1 MKHSPHVLI
10 VDDETNVRRV
20 LGTLLEQAGF
30 VTTRAA
36 SGEQALDL
44 VRSQDPALVLTDL
57 KMEGIDGMEL
67 LARLRDSF
75 PEIPVIML
83 TAHGSVETAVEAMKR
98 GAFDFITKPFD
109 REQVIELV
117 GKALGQA
124 ETRRREFQGPLVPGK
139 RCGLV
144 GDSPA
149 MAKLE
154 QAIEKV
160 ARSPATVLIRGET
173 GTGKELV
180 AEALHQLSERA
191 ERPLIKVN
199 CGALPENLAESELF
213 GHERGAFTGAERS
226 KPGRF
231 ELADGGSLFLDEIG
245 ELPPAMQVKLLR
257 VLQDGIVDRIGA
269 TQSKQVDTRLI
280 AATHRD
286 LDEEVRAGRFREDL
300 MYRLKVIELEIP
312 PLRNRLEDVPPLLE
326 YFLDKHAQRLGRP
339 RPQASP
345 ETATA
350 LMAREWPGNVRE
362 LENAVERAILL
373 SDNET
378 LTPADFQVDPIG
390 TPAMETGSLK
400 ETAKTAAAGAERR
413 LIRAALETTGHNVT
427 HAARR
432 LGLSRRGLQLKM
444 KELGLRE

>member
-1 MKHSPHVLI
+1 MKHRPHILI

-44 VRSQDPALVLTDL
+44 VRSQDPDLVLTDL

-67 LARLRDSF
+67 LARMRAAF

-83 TAHGSVETAVEAMKR
+83 TAHGSVATAVEAMKR

-124 ETRRREFQGPLVPGK
+124 ETRRREFQGPLVPGE
-139 RCGLV
+139 RCGLI
-144 GDSPA
+144 GASPA
-149 MAKLE
+149 MTKLE

-191 ERPLIKVN
+191 AGPLIKVN

-245 ELPPAMQVKLLR
+245 ELPPPMQVKLLR
-257 VLQDGIVDRIGA
+257 VLQDGIVDRVGA
-269 TQSKQVDTRLI
+269 TESKQVDTRLI

-312 PLRNRLEDVPPLLE
+312 PLRDRLEDVPRLLD
-326 YFLDKHAQRLGRP
+326 YFLDKHSKRLGRP
-339 RPQASP
+339 RPEASP
-345 ETATA
+345 EAATA
-350 LMAREWPGNVRE
+350 LMTREWPGNVRE

-373 SDNET
+373 SDHET
-378 LTPADFQVDPIG
+378 LAPSDFCLDPVG
-390 TPAMETGSLK
+390 TPSSETGSLK
-400 ETAKTAAAGAERR
+400 ETARAAAAGAERR
-413 LIRAALETTGHNVT
+413 MIRAALETTGNNVT